1 MGYLFSGRAQAH
13 PCVAA
18 RVVLARKLAR
28 IAFTL
33 MRNEENFMK

>member
-1 MGYLFSGRAQAH
+1 M
-13 PCVAA
+13 AA

-33 MRNEENFMK
+33 MRNEENFSRQDKKPIA